1 MHKQGNRHIGVNSGN
16 GGNGGSAE
24 GNGSGDNRPPRQTGR
39 QGKAGK
45 NAPSHSLPSA
55 PASRTAPHR
64 RRSSSRSSRTPSASP
79 AFKALVAALALG
91 WLAYMG
97 WGLWSRQLPLW
108 SAAAL
113 LALNLL
119 TLWTYAADKK
129 AACAGTRR
137 TSENQLHLLSLLGGW
152 PAAWVAQQI
161 LRHKTSKT
169 SFQIVYW
176 LTIALHFTAMFLW
189 WWLQL
194 WRRHDLL

>member
-79 AFKALVAALALG
+79 AFKALVAVLALG

-97 WGLWSRQLPLW
+97 WVLWSRQLPLW

-161 LRHKTSKT
+161 LRQNQQNVFSNRLLADHCA
-169 SFQIVYW
+169 
-176 LTIALHFTAMFLW
+176 ALHRPVPVVVAAAVV
-189 WWLQL
+189 QP
-194 WRRHDLL
+194 